1 MALSRRCA
9 GVDAWRSGQQ
19 MRVDGVRGPTTTG
32 GIFIKMDVTWADAG
46 RRVSS
51 VNVCCRRCEVV
62 VEEEGA

>member
-1 MALSRRCA
+1 
-9 GVDAWRSGQQ
+9 